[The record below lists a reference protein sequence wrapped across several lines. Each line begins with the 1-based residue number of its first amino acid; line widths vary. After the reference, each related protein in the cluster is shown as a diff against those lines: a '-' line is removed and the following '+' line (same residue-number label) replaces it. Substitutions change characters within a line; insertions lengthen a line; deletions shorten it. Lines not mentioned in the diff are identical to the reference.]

1 MLSSSPR
8 RYRTALV
15 TGASSGIGEAFAK
28 RLAKTSDLVL
38 TARSV
43 EDLERVR
50 SEILT
55 AQPER
60 TVRLAPA
67 DLTQPAGVEA
77 VGEAA
82 EAAGVDLLVNNAGA
96 GALGPVLDA
105 DPEALSALIR
115 LNVEAPVRLS
125 RALLPGMLL
134 RAETGGGRAGL
145 IDVASS
151 AAFAPVPNF
160 AAYAASK
167 AFLLSFS
174 EALSAE
180 LRGRPIDVLTLCPG
194 ATRSDFGARAG
205 YSGGQLPF
213 AADPDRVAQAALAAI
228 GRVPT
233 LATGPEGVVLTPAA
247 AGRSLFAG
255 ALERVTGLMSRR
267 GA

>member
-77 VGEAA
+77 
-82 EAAGVDLLVNNAGA
+82 
-96 GALGPVLDA
+96 
-105 DPEALSALIR
+105 
-115 LNVEAPVRLS
+115 
-125 RALLPGMLL
+125 
-134 RAETGGGRAGL
+134 
-145 IDVASS
+145 
-151 AAFAPVPNF
+151 
-160 AAYAASK
+160 
-167 AFLLSFS
+167 
-174 EALSAE
+174 
-180 LRGRPIDVLTLCPG
+180 
-194 ATRSDFGARAG
+194 
-205 YSGGQLPF
+205 
-213 AADPDRVAQAALAAI
+213 
-228 GRVPT
+228 
-233 LATGPEGVVLTPAA
+233 
-247 AGRSLFAG
+247 
-255 ALERVTGLMSRR
+255 
-267 GA
+267 